1 MANKENENKNDVKLS
16 NTRNEVK
23 RDSEFSLSRKVSIIR
38 ESLSDS
44 GVVQR
49 KSSSTVDVTKRN
61 SLHSQDQEVECGNHS
76 HQGEICYN
84 KLRVRKDLLLCKVE
98 TIGNNTYLLFS
109 PYKVHIYSYRT
120 LPAHYTH
127 ACKTKSMNNITRR
140 TDTVLVFHQT
150 VSSERN

>member
-1 MANKENENKNDVKLS
+1 MIEIELAFRHHKIMANKENENKNDVKIS

-49 KSSSTVDVTKRN
+49 KSSSTVDATKRN

-76 HQGEICYN
+76 HQGEICY
-84 KLRVRKDLLLCKVE
+84 KLKVKKDLLLCKAK
-98 TIGNNTYLLFS
+98 TIGNNTY
-109 PYKVHIYSYRT
+109 
-120 LPAHYTH
+120 
-127 ACKTKSMNNITRR
+127 
-140 TDTVLVFHQT
+140 
-150 VSSERN
+150 

>member
-76 HQGEICYN
+76 QQGEICYN
-84 KLRVRKDLLLCKVE
+84 KLRVKKDLLLCKVE

-109 PYKVHIYSYRT
+109 P
-120 LPAHYTH
+120 
-127 ACKTKSMNNITRR
+127 
-140 TDTVLVFHQT
+140 
-150 VSSERN
+150 